1 MYKPQVPYT
10 PQIYKNF
17 QTKFGGYNHTSSCG
31 EGEIYDMKNIGH
43 EEFPVLTPRRGRNT
57 APAFDNGRIFPAY
70 SETEIVRPKIK
81 GIYSF
86 DEAYVIEQP
95 FIIAPPPDLIEQET
109 SVLHIIRENVKSF
122 EVPDVS
128 NRQNLMYVD
137 SENIVPINRYLASKN
152 GKVIRRDPK
161 WYIPY
166 VEMETLMSEIEY
178 LNHLTETGAIVPAEG
193 DVAAAE
199 SYTGWINDGARF
211 SVIFYSYY
219 YRSENGWEVLG
230 DSSDEVAYAI
240 TTKVK
245 FCDGIY
251 QEEPAEANTIES
263 LEENGGVVYFPF
275 QPGDG
280 VKISG
285 CTVQPKNNKSAVVK
299 DVNYAGI
306 IGNGIKYADKLYF
319 YENTF
324 TLADDAPVTEENVTI
339 SRLMPELDFMCHCN
353 NRLFGCKGDTIY
365 ASKLGDPYNWNVFE
379 GISTDSYS
387 VDVGSAGDFTGCCAY
402 GGDVLFFKEERI
414 YKLMYTDNS
423 PENWSLIEIETYGVK
438 KGCDRSLAIADSC
451 LFYYSPK
458 GMMRYTGSLPVS
470 INAPFGTQEFVNA
483 VAGSDGEDYYVCL
496 TDKAGVSTLFVY
508 DTANYIWFKHD
519 EINITSFVYHKG
531 DLTAL
536 VEKPNGDTE
545 VIRIGQKNAEV
556 PIAGEWFDMESMIE
570 FGDTMN
576 DTTSKKLKLNISVT
590 AEVEAKSELKFYVSC
605 DGMPY
610 EYIGGIEGK
619 SSKQTHKFSYVPTRC
634 DYYRLKVEGKGL
646 WKIYAISNGYTPGSD
661 I

>member
-219 YRSENGWEVLG
+219 YRSDNGWEVLG